1 MTEQEAAL
9 ATLATVAT
17 LPDREI
23 DLADTALVLA
33 TFDRPGVA
41 LDRYRDHLA
50 VMARDIADRYAAAG
64 TADTLEGRIAS
75 VNAVIYEQEGYRGD
89 EATYDD
95 LQNANLMRVIDRR
108 RGLPVAL
115 GILFIQ
121 CGRSQGWDV
130 EGIAFPGHFL
140 VRLDREGERA
150 IVDPFA
156 EGKICAAADLRTLIK
171 AAAGSE
177 AELTP
182 DHFERVSNI
191 DILLRL
197 QNNLK
202 IRHIRMGELE
212 KAGRVVERMTTLAPE
227 RAELWR
233 DAAMIQ
239 LRLENLQRAADALE
253 RHIAIETRDSYKHQ
267 SARLLQEVRN
277 KLN

>member
-1 MTEQEAAL
+1 MTDRESAMAAL
-9 ATLATVAT
+9 AAAAALS
-17 LPDREI
+17 DRDI
-23 DLADTALVLA
+23 DLADTALALA
-33 TFDRPGVA
+33 SLDRPGVA

-50 VMARDIADRYAAAG
+50 VMARDVADRYAASG
-64 TADTLEGRIAS
+64 TADTLEGRIGS
-75 VNAVIYEQEGYRGD
+75 INAVFHEQEGYRGD

-121 CGRSQGWDV
+121 CGRSQGWDI

-156 EGKICAAADLRTLIK
+156 MGKICAAADLRTLIK

-177 AELTP
+177 AELAP
-182 DHFERVSNI
+182 EYFERVSNV

-202 IRHIRMGELE
+202 IRHVRMGELE
-212 KAGRVVERMTTLAPE
+212 KAGRVVERMTTLAPD

-239 LRLENLQRAADALE
+239 LRLENLQNAADALE
-253 RHIAIETRDSYKHQ
+253 RHIALEMRDSYKHQ
-267 SARLLQEVRN
+267 SARLLQEVKNR
-277 KLN
+277 LN

>member
-1 MTEQEAAL
+1 MSDHEAAMAAL
-9 ATLATVAT
+9 AAAAALS
-17 LPDREI
+17 DRDV
-23 DLADTALVLA
+23 DLAETALALA
-33 TFDRPGVA
+33 SFDRPGVA

-50 VMARDIADRYAAAG
+50 VMTRDVADRFAAAG

-75 VNAVIYEQEGYRGD
+75 LDAVLYEQEGYRGD

-121 CGRSQGWDV
+121 CGRNQGWDV

-177 AELTP
+177 AELAP
-182 DHFERVSNI
+182 EYFERVSNI

-202 IRHIRMGELE
+202 IRNIRMGELE
-212 KAGRVVERMTTLAPE
+212 KAGHVVERMTTLAPM

-233 DAAMIQ
+233 DSAMIQ
-239 LRLENLQRAADALE
+239 LRLENLQRAAEALE
-253 RHIAIETRDSYKHQ
+253 RHIALETRDSYKHQ
-267 SARLLQEVRN
+267 SARILQDVKNR
-277 KLN
+277 LN